1 MYFHDCTHTSRKI
14 SQWVDMYKYKICK
27 LKIQDKTL
35 NRALC
40 ERCNVKIQDKNI

>member
-1 MYFHDCTHTSRKI
+1 MIALIRVEKYRNGSL
-14 SQWVDMYKYKICK
+14 DMYKYKICK